1 MPLYGVMNK
10 ISHKKIVNQGAL
22 TIIIFW
28 RFFHREHKNLKKNWA
43 NCLPVSIFCIFSY
56 FLVFPCRFKVV
67 FRILTIFNMN
77 WLAWIP
83 KLGLGSS
90 WQYMALIIQRPGVK
104 PGVTASFQMVVRF
117 FIKLVQYTTYNK
129 LINMSQ
135 IGTLKNSK
143 WLKERLL

>member
-28 RFFHREHKNLKKNWA
+28 TFFHREHKNLKKKLGQLFA
-43 NCLPVSIFCIFSY
+43 CINFLYFQLFSCVP
-56 FLVFPCRFKVV
+56 LQFKVV

-83 KLGLGSS
+83 KLGLESS

-104 PGVTASFQMVVRF
+104 PRVTASFQMVVRF